1 MRVDFYLL
9 SSDPA
14 PVAITLLAGKVRQAG
29 ERLLVVAD
37 DLALLEDTSKTLWE
51 AAPEAFLANGIAG
64 DQHDAIQPILLS
76 NDVQPDN
83 GANFLLIADGQW
95 REPGDSFTRV
105 LFLFDQGTIAHARQT
120 WKALQDREGMERRFW
135 KQQDGRWIEGP

>member
-14 PVAITLLAGKVRQAG
+14 PVAIALLARKVREAD

-37 DLALLEDTSKTLWE
+37 DLDQLETISGALWNAT
-51 AAPEAFLANGIAG
+51 PEAFLANGIAG
-64 DQHDAIQPILLS
+64 DEHDARQPILLS
-76 NDVQPDN
+76 NEVESAN
-83 GANFLLIADGQW
+83 GAKFLLIADGTW
-95 REPGDSFTRV
+95 REPGDGFSRV
-105 LFLFDQGTIAHARQT
+105 LFLFDDTTRGHARET
-120 WKALQDREGMERRFW
+120 WKTLQSREGLECKFW